1 MKKTERTGKRTE
13 CTDKMNATRFTIK
26 RFSGAC
32 LLLSTVLLSA
42 FLLTGC
48 GARWKASPIEDVD
61 NLDGRR
67 VGVEIACDTDY
78 ALTGR
83 SDLKVVRYDSLPGIL
98 LALQYDKVDVMAL
111 DELRW
116 RFTEASH
123 SGLRCI
129 TPAFA
134 TSGYRIYFSSKL
146 RDVRDEFNGF
156 LKTYRASD
164 EYASFQSRIAA
175 FDGKEY
181 TGSEIPPAGTGRV
194 LRVAIDAS
202 AFPRS
207 FAEADGDTPSGFDL
221 EALKLF
227 ANERN
232 YRLEFTI
239 SSYDDMIYGLQGGVY
254 DIAAGFLSDLRDAES
269 LSTYLCVSDSLYEVP
284 LYFIEKTQADIEL
297 IEE

>member
-1 MKKTERTGKRTE
+1 
-13 CTDKMNATRFTIK
+13 MNVTRLTIK
-26 RFSGAC
+26 RLSCTC
-32 LLLSTVLLSA
+32 LLLMAVLLSVL
-42 FLLTGC
+42 LLTGC
-48 GARWKASPIEDVD
+48 SRWKASPIKDVSD
-61 NLDGRR
+61 LEGRR

-78 ALTGR
+78 FLTGR
-83 SDLKVVRYDSLPGIL
+83 SDLKLVRYDGLSGIL
-98 LALQYDKVDVMAL
+98 LALQYDKVDAMAL

-116 RFTEASH
+116 RFTAASH
-123 SGLRCI
+123 SGLKCV
-129 TPAFA
+129 TPSFA
-134 TSGYRIYFSSKL
+134 TSGYIIYFSSEL
-146 RDVRDEFNGF
+146 SGIRDEFNEF
-156 LKTYRASD
+156 LKAYRASE
-164 EYASFQSRIAA
+164 EYASFQSRLAT

-181 TGSEIPPAGTGRV
+181 TGPEIPLTGNGRV
-194 LRVAIDAS
+194 LRVAVDAS

-239 SSYDDMIYGLQGGVY
+239 SSYDDMIYGLQGGIY
-254 DIAAGFLSDLRDAES
+254 DIAAGFLSDLRDAEA
-269 LSTYLCVSDSLYEVP
+269 LSSYLCASDSLYEVP

>member
-13 CTDKMNATRFTIK
+13 CTDKMNATRLTIK
-26 RFSGAC
+26 RFSSAC
-32 LLLSTVLLSA
+32 LLLSTVLLSV
-42 FLLTGC
+42 LLTGC
-48 GARWKASPIEDVD
+48 GTRWKASPVKDPS
-61 NLDGRR
+61 NLEGRR

-83 SDLKVVRYDSLPGIL
+83 SDLKVVRYDGLSGIL

-123 SGLRCI
+123 SGLRCV

-134 TSGYRIYFSSKL
+134 TSGYIIYFSSEL
-146 RDVRDEFNGF
+146 NDVRDEFNGF
-156 LKTYRASD
+156 LADYRSSD
-164 EYASFQSRIAA
+164 EYVSFQSRIAA

-181 TGSEIPPAGTGRV
+181 TGPEIPLTGTGRV
-194 LRVAIDAS
+194 LRVAVDSS

-207 FAEADGDTPSGFDL
+207 FAEADGDVPSGFDL

-232 YRLEFTI
+232 YRLVFTI

>member
-13 CTDKMNATRFTIK
+13 CTDKMNATRLTIK
-26 RFSGAC
+26 RLSSAC
-32 LLLSTVLLSA
+32 LLLSTVLLSV
-42 FLLTGC
+42 LLTAC
-48 GARWKASPIEDVD
+48 GTRWKASPIEDVG
-61 NLDGRR
+61 NLEGRR

-123 SGLRCI
+123 SGLRCV

-134 TSGYRIYFSSKL
+134 TSGYIIYFSSEL
-146 RDVRDEFNGF
+146 SDVRDEFNGF
-156 LKTYRASD
+156 LADYRSSD
-164 EYASFQSRIAA
+164 EYVSFQSRIAA

-181 TGSEIPPAGTGRV
+181 IGPEIPLTGTGRV

-207 FAEADGDTPSGFDL
+207 FAEADGDVPSGFDL